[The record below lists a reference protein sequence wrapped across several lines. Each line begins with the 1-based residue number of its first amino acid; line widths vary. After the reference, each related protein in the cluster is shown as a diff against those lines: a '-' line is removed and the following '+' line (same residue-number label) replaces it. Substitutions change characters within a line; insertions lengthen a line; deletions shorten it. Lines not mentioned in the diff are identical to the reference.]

1 MDEQQTNKYI
11 KCTFLKERNEY
22 YYSAK
27 MYYNC
32 QRKVTVKDIY
42 NVKKKIQINA
52 VILSNHFEL

>member
-27 MYYNC
+27 MYYKPEKSHSKRYLQC
-32 QRKVTVKDIY
+32 
-42 NVKKKIQINA
+42 KKKN
-52 VILSNHFEL
+52 SNKCCYFK